1 MILGTRKGYGLTV
14 KCLCVKVRKGGFV
27 MAHLGCHLDIPGK
40 RKPQLKNCP
49 HQTSCR
55 PVY

>member
-27 MAHLGCHLDIPGK
+27 MAHLGCHLDIIGK
-40 RKPQLKNCP
+40 RKPQL
-49 HQTSCR
+49 
-55 PVY
+55 